1 MASMN
6 QTGLLNKVRSIPG
19 WFSDQDLFIFQIIL
33 KHQEVHKIH
42 GNILEIGAY
51 LGKSAVVLG
60 AYKSKNEEV
69 FICDVF
75 QGLTDSENSQ
85 ENDYSYSDLTRKSF
99 ERNYFK
105 AHGELPKILE
115 CSSMKLWSEIP
126 EEKFR
131 FIHVDGSHLYDL
143 VRNDLDFA
151 TNSLTVPGGVIVMDD
166 FRAQHTLGVSKTLWE
181 SILSGKVFPL
191 IFSAS
196 KVYLVPAGDITFN
209 IEALQTE
216 LREGGYATESLNLF
230 SNTSIRVLGLSDSDL
245 YNRNSRL
252 TWWVPPILLPWVKKI
267 RSLISK

>member
-6 QTGLLNKVRSIPG
+6 QTELLNQVRSIPG

-33 KHQEVHKIH
+33 RRQKAHKIQ

-60 AYKSKNEEV
+60 AYKSKSEEV
-69 FICDVF
+69 FVCDVF

-99 ERNYFK
+99 ERNYSN

-115 CSSMKLWSEIP
+115 CSSIKLWSEIP
-126 EEKFR
+126 DEKFR

-151 TNSLTVPGGVIVMDD
+151 INSLTVLGGVIVIDD

-191 IFSAS
+191 IFSAA

-209 IEALQTE
+209 IEALQAE

-230 SNTSIRVLGLSDSDL
+230 SSTSIRVLGLSDSDL